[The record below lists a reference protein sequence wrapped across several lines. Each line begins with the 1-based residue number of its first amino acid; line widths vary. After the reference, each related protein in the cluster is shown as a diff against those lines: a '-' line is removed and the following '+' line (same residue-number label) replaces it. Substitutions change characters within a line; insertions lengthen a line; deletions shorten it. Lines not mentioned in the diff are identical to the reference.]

1 MCHFPSWIIDSDGQV
16 HWLTDKDIRNSDMA
30 DWNDSTGHHAIT
42 KILGVKGKHMEGR
55 KGLPKG
61 FAADIRSGRC
71 NRMAQV
77 DLGQTIENVM
87 DLMPPGF
94 KWETDGNL
102 TLYDCTALPE
112 GLKVGGYLNLYGCT
126 ALTALPEGLKVGGY
140 LNLYT
145 CISLTALPEGL
156 KVGGW
161 LDLRGCTS
169 LAALP
174 EGLKVGGWLDLSG
187 CTGLTALP
195 EGLKVGGDLY
205 LNDRTGL
212 TALPEG
218 LKVGGKIYR

>member
-94 KWETDGNL
+94 RWETDGSLNL
-102 TLYDCTALPE
+102 DGCPALTALPEGLEVGGYLNLSRCTSLTALPEGLEVGGDFYLSGCTALTALPEGLEVGGDFYLNGCTALASLPE
-112 GLKVGGYLNLYGCT
+112 GLKVGGSLDLGGCT
-126 ALTALPEGLKVGGY
+126 ALTALPEGLKVGG
-140 LNLYT
+140 N
-145 CISLTALPEGL
+145 
-156 KVGGW
+156 
-161 LDLRGCTS
+161 
-169 LAALP
+169 
-174 EGLKVGGWLDLSG
+174 
-187 CTGLTALP
+187 
-195 EGLKVGGDLY
+195 
-205 LNDRTGL
+205 
-212 TALPEG
+212 
-218 LKVGGKIYR
+218 IYR